1 VSAVSVEC
9 FGTAPEF
16 LAAAE
21 PWLAAVELD
30 ENLVYAAARLLASD
44 DHPFREPYYLAVLRV
59 DGAVAGC
66 ALRPPPDQLE
76 ISALPSG
83 TAGALVGTVARR
95 YPDLQ
100 TVAAPAHTALEFA
113 RAWAGAHGGSWRTRH
128 RWRLHAVTSVDSP
141 RAARGAFRQAAPVDW
156 PLLEQWA
163 PRYGRE
169 LNSTV
174 DVAAFFA
181 RMLRLGSLYVW
192 DDDGAKSVVAVSG
205 NTPRGARL
213 SAVYTPDEF
222 RYRGYASNAV
232 AVATRRALESGKAF
246 CVVYADMSA
255 LAPLRLYRSLGFQP
269 LRDHL
274 LIDFS

>member
-1 VSAVSVEC
+1 MPRVSVEC
-9 FGTAPEF
+9 FGTAAEF
-16 LAAAE
+16 LTAAE
-21 PWLAAVELD
+21 PWLAAVEID

-44 DHPFREPYYLAVLRV
+44 DHPFHEPYYLAVLRV
-59 DGAVAGC
+59 NGAVAGC

-76 ISALPSG
+76 ISALPAG
-83 TAGALVGTVARR
+83 CAGALVPTVSKL
-95 YPDLQ
+95 YPDLKA
-100 TVAAPAHTALEFA
+100 VAAPAHTALEFA
-113 RAWAGAHGGSWRTRH
+113 RAWTDAHRGNWQTRH
-128 RWRLHAVTSVDSP
+128 RWRLHAVRTVDSP
-141 RAARGAFRQAAPVDW
+141 RPARGSFRPADATDW
-156 PLLEQWA
+156 PLLEEWA

-174 DVAAFFA
+174 DVTAFFA
-181 RMLRLGSLYVW
+181 RMLRLGTLYVW

-222 RYRGYASNAV
+222 RKHGYASNAV
-232 AVATRRALESGKAF
+232 AEATRRALMNGKDF

-255 LAPLRLYRSLGFQP
+255 LAPLRLYRALGFQP

-274 LIDFS
+274 LIDLT

>member
-1 VSAVSVEC
+1 MPASVEC
-9 FGTAPEF
+9 FGTAAEF

-21 PWLAAVELD
+21 TWLRGVEID

-44 DHPFREPYYLAVLRV
+44 DHPFHEPYYLAVLRIR
-59 DGAVAGC
+59 GAVVGC

-76 ISALPSG
+76 ISALP
-83 TAGALVGTVARR
+83 AGSASALVASVAKL
-95 YPDLQ
+95 YPELKA
-100 TVAAPAHTALEFA
+100 VAAPAHTALEFA
-113 RAWAGAHGGSWRTRH
+113 RAWTDARGGSWQTRH
-128 RWRLHAVTSVDSP
+128 RWRLHAVRTVDSP
-141 RAARGAFRQAAPVDW
+141 LSARGFFRVALPADW
-156 PLLEQWA
+156 PLLQQWA

-174 DVAAFFA
+174 DVTAFFA
-181 RMLRLGSLYVW
+181 RMLRLGTLYVW

-222 RYRGYASNAV
+222 RHRGYASNAV
-232 AVATRRALESGKAF
+232 ADATRLALENGKAF

-255 LAPLRLYRSLGFQP
+255 LAPLRLYRALGFQP

-274 LIDFS
+274 LVDLG